1 MNWDPDWTPKTLAAE
16 IIAAIP
22 TTEVKTAS
30 VVGNGRLIQVR
41 VSWTDSSG
49 KRRVGTLSA
58 QAADVRVNP
67 AIPSTQHFIATVFG
81 LHTKTVMT
89 PAPYRLMDKTV
100 ELVMEEVGRSPAFAD
115 ALTRLCRTAGA
126 ALAAV
131 AAGKG
136 PERVAKAKRLARA
149 TEGLRSWLSEALKA
163 GIKDSE
169 LKKIMREEVVRLVHE
184 A

>member
-1 MNWDPDWTPKTLAAE
+1 MNWNPVWTSVTLAAE
-16 IIAAIP
+16 IVAAIP

-41 VSWTDSSG
+41 VSWTDSYG

-58 QAADVRVNP
+58 QAVDVRSNP
-67 AIPSTQHFIATVFG
+67 VPSSQHFVASVFG

-89 PAPYRLMDKTV
+89 AAPYRLMEKTV

-115 ALTRLCRTAGA
+115 ALTRLCRAAGA
-126 ALAAV
+126 AMAAV
-131 AAGKG
+131 AAGNR

-149 TEGLRSWLSEALKA
+149 KDGLRSWLSEALKA

-169 LKKIMREEVVRLVHE
+169 LKKIMREEMVRLVHE